1 MFARLRFA
9 HDLRRLGKAEEPVL
23 ARYAAAE
30 WPEAGTPVRDAP
42 LLALDFEL
50 DGLKRGA
57 HLLQAGWTRFTPRA
71 IPLEHAQVHDIRS
84 NAALDRQAVTI
95 HGIGGQR
102 ASEGARLREVIAAL
116 IADLAGRVLVAHG
129 ASIEVEALQ
138 GAAKALYGARL
149 PIRSICTLMLERHLA
164 PNLAGDGA
172 YRLGA
177 ARARYGLPAYDAHDA
192 LGDAIAAAELLMAQL
207 TRMPRDTTLGRLEAL
222 G

>member
-9 HDLRRLGKAEEPVL
+9 HGLHRLRAASAPVL
-23 ARYAAAE
+23 GRYAAAE
-30 WPEAGTPVRDAP
+30 WPDPAMSARGAP

-57 HLLQAGWTRFTPRA
+57 HLLQAGWTRFSPRA
-71 IPLEHAQVHDIRS
+71 IVLEYAQVHDIRS
-84 NAALDRQAVTI
+84 NADLDRQAVTI

-102 ASEGARLREVIAAL
+102 ASEGIHLRDVTAAL
-116 IADLAGRVLVAHG
+116 IDDLAGRVMVAHG
-129 ASIEVEALQ
+129 ASIEADAIQ
-138 GAAKALYGARL
+138 GAAKAIYGARL
-149 PIRSICTLMLERHLA
+149 PVRSICTLKLERHLA
-164 PNLAGDGA
+164 PNLTGEGA

-207 TRMPRDTTLGRLEAL
+207 TRMPRDTTLGRLEDL

>member
-9 HDLRRLGKAEEPVL
+9 HDLRRLSTSSAPVL
-23 ARYAAAE
+23 GRYAVAE
-30 WPEAGTPVRDAP
+30 WPGPALPARDAP

-57 HLLQAGWTRFTPRA
+57 HLLQAGWTRFTPRGVV
-71 IPLEHAQVHDIRS
+71 LEHARVHDIRS
-84 NAALDRQAVTI
+84 NADLDRQAGTI

-102 ASEGARLREVIAAL
+102 ASAVTHLRDVTAAL
-116 IADLAGRVLVAHG
+116 IDDLAGRVLVAHG
-129 ASIEVEALQ
+129 ASIEVDALQ
-138 GAAKALYGARL
+138 GAAKAIYGARL
-149 PIRSICTLMLERHLA
+149 PVRSICTLTLERHLA
-164 PNLAGDGA
+164 PNLTGEGA

-177 ARARYGLPAYDAHDA
+177 ARARYGLPVYDAHDA